1 MSYVGIGNR
10 QDYIADFPTQSFNG
24 DGSTTTF
31 TLNFE
36 AVTGSVRVAVDNV
49 LQPADGTSYYTNG
62 NSITFT
68 SAPATGTANITV
80 TYLGTVRNVSSVS
93 DGAITTA
100 KLADGAVTN
109 VKLAN
114 SSITVN
120 GTAIDLG
127 SSGTISAGISQT
139 DEWALTSNFTGDA
152 EPITS
157 NLSRMTS
164 ARSYIGDGMTQS
176 SGVFTFPVTG
186 QWLIIFSACGYA
198 TTSTDFWL
206 PKIERTTNNS
216 TYSELAIGDTMIN
229 HQGSFD
235 NYCSGTAI
243 STFDVTDTT
252 QCKVRFAITDESN
265 STTTRSNSATART
278 SMLFIRLGDT

>member
-93 DGAITTA
+93 DGAITTV

-109 VKLAN
+109 AKLQSGSFTN
-114 SSITVN
+114 ITDV
-120 GTAIDLG
+120 GTLASGLTLSDNLLFDTASKGVYLG
-127 SSGTISAGISQT
+127 VTSAT
-139 DEWALTSNFTGDA
+139 A
-152 EPITS
+152 S
-157 NLSRMTS
+157 NLLDDYEEGTWTASLEDYAGTPTFSDTRYTKIGRMVVLTGRVSLDATS
-164 ARSYIGDGMTQS
+164 DASDFQINGLPFTVSTS
-176 SGVFTFPVTG
+176 SSNVFG
-186 QWLIIFSACGYA
+186 GY
-198 TTSTDFWL
+198 
-206 PKIERTTNNS
+206 P
-216 TYSELAIGDTMIN
+216 TY
-229 HQGSFD
+229 
-235 NYCSGTAI
+235 
-243 STFDVTDTT
+243 
-252 QCKVRFAITDESN
+252 
-265 STTTRSNSATART
+265 SNSAQDRINLLASSNNTVVSVYSANGTQLTYNSFGVNKQLR
-278 SMLFIRLGDT
+278 FILIYFTD

>member
-1 MSYVGIGNR
+1 MSTLEVNKITPSTGTSI
-10 QDYIADFPTQSFNG
+10 TLG
-24 DGSTTTF
+24 DSGDTF
-31 TLNFE
+31 TLPSG
-36 AVTGSVRVAVDNV
+36 VTLD
-49 LQPADGTSYYTNG
+49 
-62 NSITFT
+62 
-68 SAPATGTANITV
+68 
-80 TYLGTVRNVSSVS
+80 
-93 DGAITTA
+93 
-100 KLADGAVTN
+100 
-109 VKLAN
+109 
-114 SSITVN
+114 
-120 GTAIDLG
+120 G
-127 SSGTISAGISQT
+127 SSATLTGFATTNGISQT

-152 EPITS
+152 EPIAS

-164 ARSYIGDGMTQS
+164 ARSYIGSGMTQS
-176 SGVFTFPVTG
+176 SGIFTFPVTG

-206 PKIERTTNNS
+206 PKIQRTTNNS
-216 TYSELAIGDTMIN
+216 SYSDHAIGDTMIH

-252 QCKVRFAITDESN
+252 QCKVRFAISDESN